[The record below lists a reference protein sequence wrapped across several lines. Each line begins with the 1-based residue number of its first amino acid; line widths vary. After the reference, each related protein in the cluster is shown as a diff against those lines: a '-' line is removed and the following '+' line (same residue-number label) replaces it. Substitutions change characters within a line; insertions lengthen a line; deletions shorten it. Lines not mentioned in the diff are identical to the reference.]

1 MTRPLRILTWN
12 VHGGYLA
19 SLAHIGHTI
28 YLPVRNDPRDGYGG
42 RPHEPGLPPT
52 LVEVPA
58 RRVPDLDLDV
68 VLYQSP
74 RHYLQDRH
82 TLLGEHQ
89 RRLPSVYLEHD
100 PPRGHPTDT
109 RHVVQDESVI
119 LVHCTR
125 FNALMWDSGRTPVRV
140 VEHGVPMTP
149 GVVYHGDLPKG
160 VVVIND
166 LATRGR
172 RLGRD
177 VFEEMRATVPVDLL
191 GLRSEALGGLGP
203 VPHEELPARVARYRC
218 FVNPIRYTSLG
229 LSLIEAMLAGV
240 PVVALA
246 TTEIPVVLTHGET
259 ALLGMDAAGLAG
271 HVASLIDDPALARR
285 IGAAGRD
292 LARERFGIE
301 RFARDWTS
309 VLEEAVTLGQA
320 ERAPRD
326 RRRRLRALRA
336 PDGTTPG
343 AATAPFLARTR

>member
-1 MTRPLRILTWN
+1 VSRPLRILTWN

-28 YLPVRNDPRDGYGG
+28 YLPVRKDPRDGYGG
-42 RPHEPGLPPT
+42 RPKEPGLPPS

-89 RRLPSVYLEHD
+89 RRLPSVFIEHD

-119 LVHCTR
+119 LVHCTH

-140 VEHGVPMTP
+140 VEHGVPATR
-149 GVVYHGDLPKG
+149 GVVYRGDLAKG
-160 VVVIND
+160 VVVVND

-172 RLGRD
+172 RLGADIVEDLRG
-177 VFEEMRATVPVDLL
+177 RVPLDLL
-191 GLRSEALGGLGP
+191 GLRSEAIGGLGP
-203 VPHEELPARVARYRC
+203 VPHDELPARLARYRC
-218 FVNPIRYTSLG
+218 YVNPIRYTSLG

-246 TTEIPVVLTHGET
+246 TTEIPMVLTHGET
-259 ALLGMDAAGLAG
+259 ALLATDAAGLADG
-271 HVASLIDDPALARR
+271 VQALLDDRDLAAR

-292 LARERFGIE
+292 LARTRFGIQ
-301 RFARDWTS
+301 RFARDWTA
-309 VLEEAVTLGQA
+309 VLEEAVILGRA

-326 RRRRLRALRA
+326 RRRRLRAMRA
-336 PDGTTPG
+336 PADAP
-343 AATAPFLARTR
+343 AAVASAAQLARIR